1 LSQGGTSYQ
10 VVYKDS
16 LSDPWTQIGGLVA
29 GDGSVK
35 TASFATTSTKRFYA
49 VLTK

>member
-1 LSQGGTSYQ
+1 VPDKTYRLQ
-10 VVYKDS
+10 YKDN
-16 LSDPWTQIGGLVA
+16 LSDPWAPIGGLVA

-35 TASFATTSTKRFYA
+35 TASFATTGTKRFYA